1 MQVPFIFRDKGSII
15 ASLIIYTIWRKVK
28 LFNELAILFIIHFLP
43 IFARYKSVNRN
54 KMISFD
60 KKEKDLN
67 FSGPE
72 FFFAE
77 SWQNYTD
84 NVSDYTFILQIRLKM
99 GNKIKCNNAE
109 MEFLSRQEIR
119 RNTFFFFFFWEI
131 KERKEEKICKSVLRV
146 IRGEVKVETAR
157 ELDVYSFNNADP
169 LATILLAKNEN
180 QKRIK
185 SNEQLRTPI
194 ERSTL
199 NILFA
204 RIVGGTWTFFR
215 YQTAAFGNSIE
226 KKPEAHPHMDFECL
240 SRNIL

>member
-1 MQVPFIFRDKGSII
+1 MPNLDTR
-15 ASLIIYTIWRKVK
+15 
-28 LFNELAILFIIHFLP
+28 
-43 IFARYKSVNRN
+43 
-54 KMISFD
+54 
-60 KKEKDLN
+60 
-67 FSGPE
+67 PE
-72 FFFAE
+72 FVFTE
-77 SWQNYTD
+77 SWQKYTD
-84 NVSDYTFILQIRLKM
+84 NVSDYTFIHRVPLKI
-99 GNKIKCNNAE
+99 GNKIKCNNVK
-109 MEFLSRQEIR
+109 MEFLFRQQIR
-119 RNTFFFFFFWEI
+119 RYKFSFFFFFWKI
-131 KERKEEKICKSVLRV
+131 KERKEEKICKSVLRA

-226 KKPEAHPHMDFECL
+226 KKKPEAHPHMDFECL